1 MRMKLTDIFLPFSKC
16 PGQYLAELPTWLGV
30 ATILAAFDVSA
41 ALDDNGKP
49 IDVRYALSG
58 INHVIT

>member
-16 PGQYLAELPTWLGV
+16 PGQYLAESSIWLSV
-30 ATILAAFDVSA
+30 ASIIAAFDVTA

-49 IDVRYALSG
+49 IDVRYALRG